1 MKADSR
7 FTWFRMY
14 SEVLG
19 DRKMDRAASLSGLS
33 HMEVL
38 GAWTGLLCLAS
49 DSPVRGFLLLT
60 ESMPLTQPE
69 IAEYVGTDTE
79 TMDAALA
86 AFERLGMLSLDANG
100 VYAICQWAGRQYESD
115 TSTERVRKFRERQAE
130 QVTETPEAP
139 TVAGDAERSRN
150 VTVTPQSQSQSQSQI
165 RTDTE
170 VSGSARPEPEPA
182 PAPNRRS
189 DPRSK
194 HPAIMA
200 ARAATGA
207 KHYPPIELYDSL
219 ILALGENPDTAK
231 LGLCRQSW
239 VERGYNPGAWTWATE
254 WYAGGVPAKGARAS
268 PGGGGNG
275 NGLSYGNA
283 AIEAYLKRGGDGN
296 T

>member
-14 SEVLG
+14 SEVLS
-19 DRKMDRAASLSGLS
+19 DCKMDRAASLSGLS

-165 RTDTE
+165 LLLD
-170 VSGSARPEPEPA
+170 
-182 PAPNRRS
+182 
-189 DPRSK
+189 
-194 HPAIMA
+194 
-200 ARAATGA
+200 
-207 KHYPPIELYDSL
+207 
-219 ILALGENPDTAK
+219 LA
-231 LGLCRQSW
+231 
-239 VERGYNPGAWTWATE
+239 
-254 WYAGGVPAKGARAS
+254 
-268 PGGGGNG
+268 
-275 NGLSYGNA
+275 
-283 AIEAYLKRGGDGN
+283 
-296 T
+296 